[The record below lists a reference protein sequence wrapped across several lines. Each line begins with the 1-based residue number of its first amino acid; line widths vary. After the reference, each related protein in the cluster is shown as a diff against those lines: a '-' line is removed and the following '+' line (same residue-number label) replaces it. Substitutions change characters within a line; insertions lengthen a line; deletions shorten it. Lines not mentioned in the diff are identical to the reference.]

1 MAEKSQNCGG
11 ISKIAAVT
19 VNTKRKCCFT
29 NIETQCK
36 RFQSTPMV
44 SRYKPRLCEFE
55 LPAPSWKLFTKQNDA
70 IEYAKSADERLF
82 VFGNEF
88 GEGGIR
94 NFVAA
99 TIEEF
104 WFYYSQKSFGER
116 HFYEVIQENAPCHLY
131 FDVEFNKTMN
141 PSKNGENM
149 ISIWIDYVGACLL
162 RKFGLKL
169 TRKCFLELESSSDVK
184 YSQHLVVH
192 MPQGCVFKDN
202 IHAGRFVKK
211 ICKDLKE
218 YLSLEPKTVPSDVL
232 WIEELE
238 FRDKLKDLVV
248 KTTNGNGIF
257 IDEGVYTRNRNFRL
271 FMSRKRNKNFEL
283 KVSENCEFD
292 FNQRFS
298 NLLIFEPVQQKLGDD
313 ENSFKLKRIFFVSIV
328 TNVCEDKVVKFLEI
342 PAEKDEQQANNLSRN
357 DAIVAPVTTYGLES
371 SEIGIPTEEISEFI
385 TKYIKKFNQKARIR
399 KLTYFPATRVI
410 NYDITGTRFC
420 HNIGREHRN
429 NNIMYVV
436 DVTGRS
442 CHQKCYDP
450 DCRAIGY
457 KSTSFPLPQE
467 IDDIITCYEAIDQ
480 SEDAEKFKFSDKFE
494 KSFDDCEMSD
504 SDIIKAVVEFETNN
518 N

>member
-1 MAEKSQNCGG
+1 VK
-11 ISKIAAVT
+11 
-19 VNTKRKCCFT
+19 TKRKYCFT
-29 NIETQCK
+29 KIETQCK
-36 RFQSTPMV
+36 KFQSTPMV
-44 SRYKPRLCEFE
+44 SMYKPRLCEFE
-55 LPAPSWKLFTKQNDA
+55 LPAPTWKLFTKQNGA
-70 IEYAKSADERLF
+70 IEYAKCANERLF

-88 GEGGIR
+88 GDGGIR

-116 HFYEVIQENAPCHLY
+116 HFYEVIQENAHCHLY
-131 FDVEFNKTMN
+131 FDIEFNKTMN
-141 PSKNGENM
+141 PEKNGGNM
-149 ISIWIDYVGACLL
+149 ISIWIAYVCSCLL
-162 RKFGLKL
+162 RSFCLKL
-169 TRKCFLELESSSDVK
+169 TRKCFVELESSSDVK
-184 YSQHLVVH
+184 YSQHVVVH

-211 ICKDLKE
+211 ICRDLKE
-218 YLSLEPKTVPSDVL
+218 YLSLEPKTAPSDIL

-238 FRDKLKDLVV
+238 FRDKLQDLVV

-283 KVSENCEFD
+283 KISDKF
-292 FNQRFS
+292 FKP
-298 NLLIFEPVQQKLGDD
+298 IQQKLGEN
-313 ENSFKLKRIFFVSIV
+313 ENSFKLKQIFFVSIV
-328 TNVCEDKVVKFLEI
+328 TNVCEDKVVRFLEV
-342 PAEKDEQQANNLSRN
+342 PTEKDEKQANNLSRN

-371 SEIGIPTEEISEFI
+371 SEFGIPTKEISEFI
-385 TKYIKKFNQKARIR
+385 TNYIKRFNEKARIR
-399 KLTYFPATRVI
+399 KLTYFPTTRVI

-442 CHQKCYDP
+442 CHQKCYDS

-457 KSTSFPLPQE
+457 KSPSFSLPQE
-467 IDDIITCYEAIDQ
+467 I
-480 SEDAEKFKFSDKFE
+480 
-494 KSFDDCEMSD
+494 
-504 SDIIKAVVEFETNN
+504 
-518 N
+518 